1 MLLQRLLERGNG
13 AVRQREA
20 AAHRGLR
27 GVLELL
33 AGETTTTSGQVEH
46 RVARF
51 RAAAHHVAA

>member
-1 MLLQRLLERGNG
+1 
-13 AVRQREA
+13 
-20 AAHRGLR
+20 
-27 GVLELL
+27 VLELL